1 MADRGAVLVTGGAG
15 YIGSHCCK
23 ALAEAGYLPVCLDN
37 FSTGHRRFVKW
48 GPMVTGDVRDPRQ
61 LEIVFGSYDFAAV
74 MHFAASSS
82 VGESVTDP
90 QKYYANNIGG
100 TLALLSAMRKAGSQR
115 LVFSST
121 GAVYGN
127 AGSDPIPES
136 APQLPVNPYGKSKL
150 MIEEILSD
158 YRQAYDLNSVCFRYF
173 NASGADASGAIGECR
188 DPETHLIPRA
198 MMALQGEVPDF
209 GIFGDDYDT
218 PDGTAVRD
226 YIHVT
231 DLANAHVQ
239 AVNMLTEGHAGGVYN
254 LGTSVGYSVSE
265 ILSAIFSEAGWTM
278 PLVHHPRR
286 PGDPSVLIADSSAA
300 RMHLGFNPAHSD
312 LGTIIRTAWNWHTK
326 GHAFEQL
333 RGGRRSTVSAEQ

>member
-1 MADRGAVLVTGGAG
+1 MTERGAVLVTGGAG

-23 ALAEAGYLPVCLDN
+23 ALAEAGYLPVCFDN

-48 GPMVTGDVRDPRQ
+48 GPTVTGDVRDLRQ
-61 LEIVFGSYDFAAV
+61 LQAVFRSYDFSAV

-90 QKYYANNIGG
+90 QKYYANNVGG
-100 TLALLSAMRKAGSQR
+100 TLALLSAMREAGSRR

-136 APQLPVNPYGKSKL
+136 APRFPVNPYGKSKL

-231 DLANAHVQ
+231 DLANAHVL
-239 AVNMLTEGHAGGVYN
+239 AVKMLTEGHAGGVYN

-265 ILSAIFSEAGWTM
+265 ILSAIFAEAGWKM
-278 PLVHHPRR
+278 PLVYHPRR

-300 RMHLGFNPAHSD
+300 RMHLGFNPVHSD
-312 LGTIIRTAWNWHTK
+312 LGTIIRTAWSWHTK
-326 GHAFEQL
+326 DHAFEQS
-333 RGGRRSTVSAEQ
+333 RGNQRSTVSAGQ